1 MMSIDELNELLPAVI
16 TSDADCMLLPTDTW
30 LSYHSSIQGVN
41 LVSNTQENPLPNP
54 GSMAKQALHDY
65 EVLKG

>member
-1 MMSIDELNELLPAVI
+1 MMSIDELNELLPAVT
-16 TSDADCMLLPTDTW
+16 TSDTDCVLLSTDTW
-30 LSYHSSIQGVN
+30 LSYHSSIQGANFVGN
-41 LVSNTQENPLPNP
+41 SQESALPNP